1 MTIDKTSVKI
11 LKYLKDKKEPVEE
24 SVIISECG
32 PNASDSLEYLVK
44 NGYIKEGF
52 KFGGTRPDPI
62 TGRATTFNVPN
73 GKYKIVSTG
82 RAYLSQRFWNGIDK
96 WVTRISA
103 IIGLITGVLSL
114 VLHFLAQ

>member
-1 MTIDKTSVKI
+1 MTIDKTSVKV
-11 LKYLKDKKEPVEE
+11 LKYLNGKKDPVEE
-24 SVIISECG
+24 SEIISEFG
-32 PNASDSLEYLVK
+32 PDASDSIEYLLK
-44 NGYIKEGF
+44 NDYIKEGL

-114 VLHFLAQ
+114 ALHFLCK

>member
-1 MTIDKTSVKI
+1 MTIDKTSVKV
-11 LKYLKDKKEPVEE
+11 LKYLNSKKDPVEE
-24 SVIISECG
+24 SEIISEFG
-32 PNASDSLEYLVK
+32 PDASDAIEYLLK
-44 NGYIKEGF
+44 NDYIKEGL
-52 KFGGTRPDPI
+52 KFGGTRPDPT

-114 VLHFLAQ
+114 ALHFLCK

>member
-1 MTIDKTSVKI
+1 MTMDKTSLKV
-11 LKYLKDKKEPVEE
+11 LKYLNSKKEPAEE
-24 SVIISECG
+24 SEIISECG
-32 PNASDSLEYLVK
+32 PNASDSIEYLIK
-44 NGYIKEGF
+44 NDYIKEGF
-52 KFGGTRPDPI
+52 TFGGTRPDPI

-82 RAYLSQRFWNGIDK
+82 RTYLSNRIWNGIDQ

-114 VLHFLAQ
+114 VLHFLSE